1 MSIFMAFPFST
12 YRQGLGETI
21 VRFFV
26 KAFDL
31 TALDVTNRRKGE
43 WVMGNGEWETGN
55 GVWEQVVSR
64 TLQQNALHISK
75 KCNIPS

>member
-43 WVMGNGEWETGN
+43 WETGN

-75 KCNIPS
+75 KYNIRS